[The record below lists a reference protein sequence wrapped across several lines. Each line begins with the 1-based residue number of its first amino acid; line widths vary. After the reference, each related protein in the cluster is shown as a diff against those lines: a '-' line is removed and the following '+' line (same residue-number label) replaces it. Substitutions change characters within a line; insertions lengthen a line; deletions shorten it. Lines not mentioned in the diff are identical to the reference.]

1 MSAERPSARFR
12 LPRQRFPL
20 AVRLWFNG
28 LDTRAREPELLDT
41 GEYDPAELM
50 ANLCDIRRA
59 NRFFGGISTALDL
72 LPELIGDRPVS
83 ESVTILDLATGSAD
97 IPLAVCD
104 WARTSGRAITIVAS
118 DLSSDILDIAE
129 IRTAGE
135 PHIRTALFDA
145 RRIPMRDRSVDIVL
159 CSLALHHF
167 EDPDAVRVLSEMDRL
182 SKAGFIVNDL
192 RRSRI
197 ALLGAWLAG
206 RLFTR
211 NRLTRHDAPL
221 SVRRAFT
228 PAELSQL
235 LARAGIEDAVVM
247 KRPWFR
253 MAAIKYANRT
263 DGTSE

>member
-20 AVRLWFNG
+20 AVRLWLNG

-50 ANLCDIRRA
+50 ANLCDIRRS

-97 IPLAVCD
+97 IPLAV
-104 WARTSGRAITIVAS
+104 AS
-118 DLSSDILDIAE
+118 DISSDILDIAE

-135 PHIRTALFDA
+135 PHIRTALLDA